1 MKIKAL
7 EIIEKEAYLIKAFQL
22 SDYHDFYFNKNL
34 IDNHAK
40 KQEIILKKTDSLE
53 ILPRQKEIIGYKKDN
68 SFLSIEEYKSKPTY
82 FDSDSSEE
90 ETLRAI
96 ANRKEIEG
104 FEPVYKE
111 IDFETVEIDVYGFI
125 EDTKSKFIQCGITD
139 RFNSKNPNVYI
150 LNENKIAV
158 DEYNLLKDKY
168 SSHGKFDKLD
178 RNYIEFAK
186 INGNYAFS
194 RSDFSEKRA
203 DKLFA
208 SLETA
213 TQYEKELREKIQKIV
228 KSRLF
233 PEKIQDDKRL
243 LIISHLKSIKKAKS
257 KSVMDEMLQI
267 LIEDLQDYK
276 KEVEL
281 RKSQIHE
288 N

>member
-7 EIIEKEAYLIKAFQL
+7 EIIEKEAYLIKAFEL
-22 SDYHDFYFNKNL
+22 SDYHDYYINRNL
-34 IDNHAK
+34 IDNKAK
-40 KQEIILKKTDSLE
+40 KHEIILKKSDSIE
-53 ILPRQKEIIGYKKDN
+53 ILPRQKEIIGYKKGD
-68 SFLSIEEYKSKPTY
+68 SFLSLEEYKSKPTY

-111 IDFETVEIDVYGFI
+111 IDFESVEIEVYGFI
-125 EDTKSKFIQCGITD
+125 EDTKSKFISCGITD
-139 RFNSKNPNVYI
+139 KFNTKNPNVYI

-168 SSHGKFDKLD
+168 STHGKFSKLD
-178 RNYIEFAK
+178 RNYIEFAQ
-186 INGNYAFS
+186 INGNYAFT

-208 SLETA
+208 TLETA
-213 TQYEKELREKIQKIV
+213 IQYEKELRLKIQKII

-243 LIISHLKSIKKAKS
+243 LIISHLKAIKKAKS
-257 KSVMDEMLQI
+257 KTVMDEMLQI

-276 KEVEL
+276 REVEL
-281 RKSQIHE
+281 LK
-288 N
+288 

>member
-1 MKIKAL
+1 MKIKVL
-7 EIIEKEAYLIKAFQL
+7 EIIEKEAFLIKAFEL
-22 SDYHDFYFNKNL
+22 SDYHDFYINKNL
-34 IDNHAK
+34 IDNNAK
-40 KQEIILKKTDSLE
+40 KREIVLKKTDTLE
-53 ILPRQKEIIGYKKDN
+53 ILPRQKEIIGYKKDD
-68 SFLSIEEYKSKPTY
+68 SFLSVEEYKSKPTY
-82 FDSDSSEE
+82 FDSESSEE

-96 ANRKEIEG
+96 ANRKEVEG

-111 IDFETVEIDVYGFI
+111 IDFERVEIEIYGFI
-125 EDTKSKFIQCGITD
+125 EDTNSKFIHCGITN
-139 RFNSKNPNVYI
+139 RFNSNNPNVYI

-194 RSDFSEKRA
+194 RSEFSEKRV

-208 SLETA
+208 NLETA
-213 TQYEKELREKIQKIV
+213 IQFEKELRERIQKIV
-228 KSRLF
+228 KSKLF
-233 PEKIQDDKRL
+233 PEKIQDDKRF

-257 KSVMDEMLQI
+257 KLVMDEMLQI

-276 KEVEL
+276 IEVQL
-281 RKSQIHE
+281 LKAK
-288 N
+288 

>member
-1 MKIKAL
+1 MKIKVL
-7 EIIEKEAYLIKAFQL
+7 EIIEKEAFLIKAFEL
-22 SDYHDFYFNKNL
+22 SDYHDFYLNKNL
-34 IDNHAK
+34 IDNNAK
-40 KQEIILKKTDSLE
+40 KHEIVFKKTDTLE
-53 ILPRQKEIIGYKKDN
+53 ILPKQKEIIGYKKDD
-68 SFLSIEEYKSKPTY
+68 SFLSVEEYKSKPTY

-111 IDFETVEIDVYGFI
+111 IDFERVEIEIYGFI
-125 EDTKSKFIQCGITD
+125 EDTNSKFIHCGITD

-168 SSHGKFDKLD
+168 SNHGNFDNLD

-208 SLETA
+208 KLETA
-213 TQYEKELREKIQKIV
+213 IQYEKELREKIQKIV

-233 PEKIQDDKRL
+233 PEKIQDYKRL
-243 LIISHLKSIKKAKS
+243 LIISHLKAIKKAKS
-257 KSVMDEMLQI
+257 KTVMEEMLQI

-281 RKSQIHE
+281 LK
-288 N
+288 

>member
-7 EIIEKEAYLIKAFQL
+7 EIIGKEAFLIKAFEL
-22 SDYHDFYFNKNL
+22 SDYHDFYINKNV
-34 IDNHAK
+34 IDNKAK
-40 KQEIILKKTDSLE
+40 KNEIILKKTDSIE
-53 ILPRQKEIIGYKKDN
+53 ILPRQKEVIGYKKDD
-68 SFLSIEEYKSKPTY
+68 SFLSLEEYKSKPTY

-104 FEPVYKE
+104 FEPIYKE
-111 IDFETVEIDVYGFI
+111 IDFETVEIEIYGFI
-125 EDTKSKFIQCGITD
+125 EDTNSKFIHCGITD

-158 DEYNLLKDKY
+158 DEYNILKDRY
-168 SSHGKFDKLD
+168 SSHGKFSNLD
-178 RNYIEFAK
+178 RNYIEFAQ
-186 INGNYAFS
+186 INGSYAFTKS
-194 RSDFSEKRA
+194 EFSEKRV

-208 SLETA
+208 KLESA
-213 TQYEKELREKIQKIV
+213 IQFEKELRERIRKIV

-243 LIISHLKSIKKAKS
+243 LIMSHLKAIKKAKS
-257 KSVMDEMLQI
+257 KTVMDEMLQI

-276 KEVEL
+276 KQVEL
-281 RKSQIHE
+281 LKS
-288 N
+288 